1 LQNRIIYKQS
11 FIFNFDGEIEDE
23 LLRFITMA
31 AHPRAA
37 RAPRQPQ
44 LAVTITFCEVAEN
57 GPGMEKLGAER
68 GPGGGLSVAEL
79 HAAAER
85 LRADG
90 VECEI
95 VDLRAAGE
103 LAVAVAAAAT
113 ATAAAAAPAEAAVL
127 IVRNPLPALLRRA
140 GYTGAAA
147 DAAALEAA
155 LAGAALAG
163 AALAGAPEVVARD
176 AAYAAAGTAAG
187 APLAAGDAA
196 AAAFA
201 EQAALMPITDRKALF
216 RGKLLNKNA
225 RWNLC
230 FDARAQEPAL
240 AEGRGRIV
248 PFAAL
253 PLLAAVRSQLP
264 YYFGA
269 AKATD
274 LLAEGNYYYDAGRT
288 GIGFHGDGERRLV
301 IALRLGAPI
310 PLHYQWFLRS
320 APQGARIAL
329 QLRPGDLYA
338 MSEKAVGTDWK
349 RSSIWTLRH
358 AAGAEPYLRT
368 KQ

>member
-1 LQNRIIYKQS
+1 
-11 FIFNFDGEIEDE
+11 
-23 LLRFITMA
+23 MA
-31 AHPRAA
+31 ARPRQRRAA
-37 RAPRQPQ
+37 RVPREPQ
-44 LAVTITFCEVAEN
+44 LAVTLTFCEVAEN
-57 GPGMEKLGAER
+57 GPGMKKQGAER

-85 LRADG
+85 LRADR
-90 VECEI
+90 VECEV
-95 VDLRAAGE
+95 VDLRAAGD
-103 LAVAVAAAAT
+103 LAVAAAA
-113 ATAAAAAPAEAAVL
+113 AAVAGAAVAAPSEAAVL
-127 IVRNPLPALLRRA
+127 IIRNPLPALLRRA

-147 DAAALEAA
+147 DAAAVAAA
-155 LAGAALAG
+155 LAGAAAE
-163 AALAGAPEVVARD
+163 PEVVATRN
-176 AAYAAAGTAAG
+176 AAYAAAGAAAG

-196 AAAFA
+196 AAALA

-240 AEGRGRIV
+240 AAGRGRIV
-248 PFAAL
+248 PFDAL

-301 IALRLGAPI
+301 IALRLGAEI
-310 PLHYQWFLRS
+310 PLHYQWYLRS

-329 QLRPGDLYA
+329 RLNPGDMYV

-349 RSSIWTLRH
+349 RSSIWSLRH
-358 AAGAEPYLRT
+358 AAGAPRYLAD
-368 KQ
+368 